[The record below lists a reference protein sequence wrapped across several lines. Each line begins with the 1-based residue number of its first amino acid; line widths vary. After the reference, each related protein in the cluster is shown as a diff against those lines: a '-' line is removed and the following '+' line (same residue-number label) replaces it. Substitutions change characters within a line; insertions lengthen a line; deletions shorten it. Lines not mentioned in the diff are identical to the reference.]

1 MQAWTLAN
9 CTAVA
14 VYCSITTSDVQERL
28 SAQSTF
34 NCKARSLFWK
44 KKRALAEPSTKEI
57 DDRRTILTEG
67 SRVFGDDQGAT

>member
-28 SAQSTF
+28 SAQIDVQLQGEKF
-34 NCKARSLFWK
+34 IEEEEARFSRAEY
-44 KKRALAEPSTKEI
+44 KR
-57 DDRRTILTEG
+57 DR
-67 SRVFGDDQGAT
+67 